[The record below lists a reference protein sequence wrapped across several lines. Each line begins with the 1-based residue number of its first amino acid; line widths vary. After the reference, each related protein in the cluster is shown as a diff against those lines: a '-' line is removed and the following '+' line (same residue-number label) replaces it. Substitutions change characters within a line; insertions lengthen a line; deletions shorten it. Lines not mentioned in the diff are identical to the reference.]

1 MYSRN
6 PKRYGA
12 RIGRYRVLKVL
23 KKTGIHLTPQ
33 AQAEIDGAETSE
45 ELNLAILGL
54 DLTPPDI
61 KKGSL
66 DAIKFQIMAKL
77 TLLKKAYSCEIK
89 KLRQASSKEEIFAIT
104 EEILRYENE
113 ESDPQLLLD
122 RKRGDLVLIE
132 EVDTP

>member
-1 MYSRN
+1 MQAFYGSEEEQEIIRSAKKHEDFEPLWEMYSRN

-77 TLLKKAYSCEIK
+77 TGLLE
-89 KLRQASSKEEIFAIT
+89 RV
-104 EEILRYENE
+104 N
-113 ESDPQLLLD
+113 
-122 RKRGDLVLIE
+122 
-132 EVDTP
+132 